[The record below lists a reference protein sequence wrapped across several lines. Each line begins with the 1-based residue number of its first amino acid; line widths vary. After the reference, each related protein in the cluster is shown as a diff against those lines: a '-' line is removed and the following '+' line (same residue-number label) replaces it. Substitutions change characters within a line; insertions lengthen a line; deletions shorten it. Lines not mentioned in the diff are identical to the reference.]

1 MYELNTNNKDF
12 RKWVRKFYK
21 KKPET
26 LKPEELLNKF
36 IIYKAWK
43 NAPTTEQKNINNTIR
58 I

>member
-36 IIYKAWK
+36 IIYKAWRK
-43 NAPTTEQKNINNTIR
+43 SGNDDNSKR